1 MRRGLLL
8 ILFLCIGSRGLSGL
22 EVRLLESARVSG
34 AEVTLGEIASLDGEG
49 GEGLRGLVV
58 VRLAEHELTR
68 VLQYAE
74 ILDVV
79 RGVHAGPLY
88 LVGSSVRINRIS
100 VSIGREAMLARIRT
114 VLQAKNPEAVLDLDP
129 GLLPATREFP
139 GPPVHM
145 EVMGFESVLQ
155 SGPWKGR
162 LVFTRD
168 GRELGSL
175 ELHGRI
181 RIPGRVLVAAMA
193 CFRGTVLR
201 PEDVR
206 FQPVDDVGDPGS
218 YLSLLDVK
226 GRRLLTDIE
235 EGARITPDHLEK
247 PLVVRRGMR
256 LDVVWTGNGVRIE
269 VPSEALEDGRVGD
282 VIRLRNP
289 HTAREFRAVIREER
303 GKVYA
308 DG

>member
-22 EVRLLESARVSG
+22 EVRLMESVRVSG
-34 AEVTLGEIASLDGEG
+34 AEVTLGEIASLEGEG
-49 GEGLRGLVV
+49 GAGLRSLVV
-58 VRLAEHELTR
+58 VRLAEDQLTR
-68 VLQYAE
+68 VLHYAE
-74 ILDVV
+74 ILGLV
-79 RGVHAGPLY
+79 RAAHAGPLY
-88 LVGSSVRINRIS
+88 LVGSSVRISRRSVRIDRA
-100 VSIGREAMLARIRT
+100 GMLARIKSGLLAR
-114 VLQAKNPEAVLDLDP
+114 KPEAVLDLDP
-129 GLLPATREFP
+129 GLLPAIREFP
-139 GPPVHM
+139 GSSVQM
-145 EVMGFESVLQ
+145 EVTGFADALQ
-155 SGPWKGR
+155 SGPWQGR
-162 LVFTRD
+162 LVFSRD
-168 GRELGSL
+168 GHELASL
-175 ELHGRI
+175 ALHGRI
-181 RIPGRVLVAAMA
+181 RIPGRVLVAATA

-206 FQPVDDVGDPGS
+206 LQPVDDVGDPAS
-218 YLSLLDVK
+218 QVHLVDVK
-226 GRRLLTDIE
+226 GRRLLTDIQ

-289 HTAREFRAVIREER
+289 HTAREFRAVIRAER